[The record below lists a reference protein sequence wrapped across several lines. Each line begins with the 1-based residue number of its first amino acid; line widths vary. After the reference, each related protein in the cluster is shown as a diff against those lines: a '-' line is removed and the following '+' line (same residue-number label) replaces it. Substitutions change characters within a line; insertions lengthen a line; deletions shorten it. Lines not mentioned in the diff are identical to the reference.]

1 MRTYQFILKVLLL
14 LWCSTGALVTTLA
27 QKLSEAEVVSAAL
40 QNNQQIKSAE
50 SEVAYYQQLKK
61 TGTDLGRLNAVWMR
75 GQYNTIEQDNNIT
88 LTQSLPFPGT
98 LAAQVKLGEQHVVG
112 ATSNLTAVKNK
123 LVFDVRTTYERLVY
137 LQATQ
142 LLLLSQ
148 DSLYTDF
155 AKAAALRYKTG
166 ESNLLEMT
174 TAETQLQE
182 IKNTIRLNEA
192 DVFAARKQLQVLVK
206 SDAPIDASTQLS
218 KRTLAILADTVT
230 LESSPRIQVA
240 MQQVKINQQ
249 LGRVERSK
257 LLPDFSIGYFSQTLI
272 GYQNTTGT
280 EVFFDKSNRFSGFT
294 VGVQIPVWFAP
305 QASRAKAASYLEEAS
320 RQSADYVRQQVT
332 SEFELALREL
342 DKNQASLTYYESSA
356 LKNSTL
362 ILSQAR
368 QAYQAGEIGYVEYLQ
383 SLRNALAIRTNY
395 LQALHQF
402 NLSVIHVEFIIGNY

>member
-1 MRTYQFILKVLLL
+1 MRTYPSLLKVLLL
-14 LWCSTGALVTTLA
+14 LWCFPCAPFTTLA
-27 QKLSEAEVVSAAL
+27 QKLSEPEVIAVAL
-40 QNNQQIKSAE
+40 QNNQHIKSAE
-50 SEVAYYQQLKK
+50 LEVSYYQQLKK
-61 TGTDLGRLNAVWMR
+61 TGTDLGKLNAVWMR
-75 GQYNTIEQDNNIT
+75 GQYNTLEQDNNIT

-112 ATSNLTAVKNK
+112 ATRNLTAVKNN
-123 LVFDVRTTYERLVY
+123 LVFDVRTTYERLVF
-137 LQATQ
+137 LQAMR

-148 DSLYTDF
+148 DSLYSDF

-174 TAETQLQE
+174 TAETQVQE

-192 DVFAARKQLQVLVK
+192 DVFAAQKQLQVLVK
-206 SDAPIDASTQLS
+206 SDVPIDASTQLS
-218 KRTLAILADTVT
+218 KRTLAILADTAN
-230 LESSPRIQVA
+230 LETSPRIQVA
-240 MQQVKINQQ
+240 MQQVTINQQ

-257 LLPDFSIGYFSQTLI
+257 LLPDFSIGYFNQTLI

-280 EVFFDKSNRFSGFT
+280 DVYFDKSNRFSGFT
-294 VGVQIPVWFAP
+294 IGLQIPVWFAP

-332 SEFELALREL
+332 SEFELALQEL

-356 LKNSTL
+356 LKNATL

-368 QAYQAGEIGYVEYLQ
+368 KAYQAGEIGYVEYLQ

-395 LQALHQF
+395 LQALHQY
-402 NLSVIHVEFIIGNY
+402 NLSVIRVEFITGNY